1 MSERLAVELPNDL
14 SEEEQ
19 NELVA
24 SIRAIDEVDQ
34 ADNLGPSRS
43 VDLETISVGIQ
54 LATQLGGLIGPVVT
68 KIVEVIRGRHIKG
81 VTVSLPDGTT
91 LAIDEISRED
101 LDQLLERKEHATE
114 RK

>member
-1 MSERLAVELPNDL
+1 MSERLAIELPSDL
-14 SEEEQ
+14 SQEEQ
-19 NELVA
+19 SQLVD

-68 KIVEVIRGRHIKG
+68 KLVEVIRGRHIKG

-91 LAIDEISRED
+91 LAIDEISQED
-101 LDQLLERKEHATE
+101 LDRLLERKEQVTE

>member
-1 MSERLAVELPNDL
+1 MGERLAIELPDDL
-14 SEEEQ
+14 SEDEQ
-19 NELVA
+19 NALVD

-91 LAIDEISRED
+91 LAIDEISSKD
-101 LDQLLERKEHATE
+101 LDRLLEHEAQGTQGM
-114 RK
+114 

>member
-1 MSERLAVELPNDL
+1 MGERLAVELPKDL
-14 SEEEQ
+14 NEEEQ

-24 SIRAIDEVDQ
+24 SIRAIDEVEQ

-54 LATQLGGLIGPVVT
+54 LATQLGGVIGPVVS
-68 KIVEVIRGRHIKG
+68 KIIEVIRGRNIKG

-91 LAIDEISRED
+91 VAIDEISRKD
-101 LDQLLERKEHATE
+101 LDQLLERKEQVTE
-114 RK
+114 GK